1 MTRHANKSDKFVD
14 NTIILNISYWLKFF
28 CHSDLAWVGGE
39 PTRQTMSLPMSFVR
53 AKDADTQTNAKQPD
67 QSVKRDVFTKPGK
80 IYPKM
85 YVQAIISSEVQMRCI
100 FMFKFEF
107 NISE

>member
-1 MTRHANKSDKFVD
+1 
-14 NTIILNISYWLKFF
+14 
-28 CHSDLAWVGGE
+28 
-39 PTRQTMSLPMSFVR
+39 MSFVR

-67 QSVKRDVFTKPGK
+67 QSVKRDVFTKPWK
-80 IYPKM
+80 MYPKM
-85 YVQAIISSEVQMRCI
+85 YVQGMISSEVQMRCI

>member
-1 MTRHANKSDKFVD
+1 
-14 NTIILNISYWLKFF
+14 
-28 CHSDLAWVGGE
+28 
-39 PTRQTMSLPMSFVR
+39 MSFVR

-67 QSVKRDVFTKPGK
+67 QSVKRDVFTKPWK